1 VLEVEPADRN
11 MLEVAAAVLAN
22 RTGAVPDT
30 NADSGLVRVPVAD
43 AAVLPAII
51 RELDEARVEL
61 AEFTLRKASLDEVF
75 LALTGREPADPENY
89 DDNGKTREL
98 ERSPR

>member
-1 VLEVEPADRN
+1 
-11 MLEVAAAVLAN
+11 
-22 RTGAVPDT
+22 VPDVD
-30 NADSGLVRVPVAD
+30 ADSGLVRVPVAD

-75 LALTGREPADPENY
+75 LALTGRDPADPEND

-98 ERSPR
+98 EGSPR

>member
-1 VLEVEPADRN
+1 
-11 MLEVAAAVLAN
+11 
-22 RTGAVPDT
+22 
-30 NADSGLVRVPVAD
+30 VAD

-75 LALTGREPADPENY
+75 LALTGDRPAAGPGSD

>member
-1 VLEVEPADRN
+1 
-11 MLEVAAAVLAN
+11 
-22 RTGAVPDT
+22 
-30 NADSGLVRVPVAD
+30 VAD

-51 RELDEARVEL
+51 RELDEASVEL

-75 LALTGREPADPENY
+75 LALTGDRDQPGPGDHY
-89 DDNGKTREL
+89 DDTREL

>member
-1 VLEVEPADRN
+1 
-11 MLEVAAAVLAN
+11 
-22 RTGAVPDT
+22 
-30 NADSGLVRVPVAD
+30 VAD
-43 AAVLPAII
+43 AAVLPAVI

-75 LALTGREPADPENY
+75 LALTSQDPADNSS
-89 DDNGKTREL
+89 DDDSGKTREL

>member
-1 VLEVEPADRN
+1 MIPAGRERLD
-11 MLEVAAAVLAN
+11 VAAAVLAG
-22 RTGAVPDT
+22 RTGAVPETD
-30 NADSGLVRVPVAD
+30 AESGLVRVAVAD

-51 RELDEARVEL
+51 RDLDEASVEL

-75 LALTGREPADPENY
+75 LGLTGDRDRPGPGNDY
-89 DDNGKTREL
+89 DDTREL